1 MKTTPEDQKSLLEGR
16 RRSLLWMAIGIIVG
30 GGIGILIDD
39 VQTMVV
45 LGLLAG
51 FAIGS
56 RGGRSL
62 GLMEYPVEVRRRMVI
77 SGVLFFV
84 VLFGALYLLEQD
96 LEQSV
101 AVILALLPTL
111 PAIYFAF
118 SVGSAISSLDEFQ
131 RRIQLE
137 AIAIGFALSM
147 IVILG
152 YAMVGLAGVEL
163 VSLFFG
169 RVVMTAGW
177 LVGKIWTLCKYR

>member
-1 MKTTPEDQKSLLEGR
+1 MNTKPEGQNSDLENR
-16 RRSLLWMAIGIIVG
+16 RRTLLWVAIGIIVG

-39 VQTMVV
+39 VQTMVA

-62 GLMEYPVEVRRRMVI
+62 GLMEYPAEFRRRMVL
-77 SGVLFFV
+77 SGVLFFIV
-84 VLFGALYLLEQD
+84 FYGALYLLEQD
-96 LEQSV
+96 FEQS
-101 AVILALLPTL
+101 AKVILALLPTL
-111 PAIYFAF
+111 PAIYFVT

-147 IVILG
+147 VVIMG
-152 YAMVGLAGVEL
+152 YAMLGLAGVEQVSWFIVL
-163 VSLFFG
+163 VI
-169 RVVMTAGW
+169 MTAGW
-177 LVGKIWTLCKYR
+177 LVGKIWTLWKYR